1 MTNLF
6 FNHINTL
13 LIVKV
18 IFLIADFFYIIFL
31 FIVLNRVISMGHI
44 VKDAH
49 DQMIIHS
56 IAIFKVL
63 VAISLFLLALAIL

>member
-1 MTNLF
+1 MILSF
-6 FNHINTL
+6 LNHINTL
-13 LIVKV
+13 LIVK
-18 IFLIADFFYIIFL
+18 ILFLTADIFYIIFL
-31 FIVLNRVISMGHI
+31 FIVLNRITSMSHI

-56 IAIFKVL
+56 IAIFKFL